1 MGLVFAML
9 SLRNPRFPE
18 LSPLEVQALA
28 DTGSVHLCVPE
39 HVALQLRL
47 EEYDRKEVVIAD
59 GSRRVVP
66 YMGPLEVRFKN
77 RVALGGALVFGA
89 QVLLGAIPMEDMD
102 LVVLPRSRRVDV
114 NPESPNIAV
123 STVKAVSGVPGAA

>member
-1 MGLVFAML
+1 ML

-18 LSPLEVQALA
+18 LSPVEIQALA
-28 DTGSVHLCVPE
+28 DTGSVHLCVLE
-39 HVALQLRL
+39 HVVVQLRL
-47 EEYDRKEVVIAD
+47 EVYDHDHKEVVIAD
-59 GSRRVVP
+59 GSRHVVP
-66 YMGPLEVRFKN
+66 YMGSLEGRFKN
-77 RVALGGALVFGA
+77 RVALGGALVFGD

-123 STVKAVSGVPGAA
+123 SKVK

>member
-1 MGLVFAML
+1 ML

-18 LSPLEVQALA
+18 LSPFETQALA
-28 DTGSVHLCVPE
+28 DTGAVHLCIPE

-77 RVALGGALVFGA
+77 RVALGGALVFGD

-102 LVVLPRSRRVDV
+102 LVVMPRTRRVDV

-123 STVKAVSGVPGAA
+123 STVKSAADAKVG

>member
-9 SLRNPRFPE
+9 SLRNPRYPD
-18 LSPLEVQALA
+18 LLPIEVQALA
-28 DTGSVHLCVPE
+28 DTGAVHLCVPE

-66 YMGPLEVRFKN
+66 YMGPLEVHFKN
-77 RVALGGALVFGA
+77 RVALGGALVFGD

-102 LVVLPRSRRVDV
+102 LVVMPRSRRVDV

-123 STVKAVSGVPGAA
+123 STVKTVAGTLDAA

>member
-1 MGLVFAML
+1 ML
-9 SLRNPRFPE
+9 SLRNPRYPD
-18 LSPLEVQALA
+18 LSPLEAQALA
-28 DTGSVHLCVPE
+28 DTGAVHLCVPE

-66 YMGPLEVRFKN
+66 YMGPLEVRFKG
-77 RVALGGALVFGA
+77 RAFLGGALVFGD

-102 LVVLPRSRRVDV
+102 LVVMPRSRRVDV

-123 STVKAVSGVPGAA
+123 STVKTASDVPAA

>member
-1 MGLVFAML
+1 MGLAFAML

-18 LSPLEVQALA
+18 LSPVEGQALA
-28 DTGSVHLCVPE
+28 DTGSVHLCIPQ
-39 HVALQLRL
+39 HVAIQLRL

-77 RVALGGALVFGA
+77 RVSLGGALVFGD
-89 QVLLGAIPMEDMD
+89 QILLGAIPMEDMD
-102 LVVLPRSRRVDV
+102 LVVIPRSRQVDV

-123 STVKAVSGVPGAA
+123 STVKAVELTPP